1 MATIEVGKFHCGTDF
16 PGWLNDHHPTME
28 EGEKSKKVCFT
39 GSSKGCIYIGVKNCG
54 SFYIYNIIRPPGCS
68 MRYCGSG

>member
-1 MATIEVGKFHCGTDF
+1 MATIEVGEFHCGTDF

-54 SFYIYNIIRPPGCS
+54 SF
-68 MRYCGSG
+68 